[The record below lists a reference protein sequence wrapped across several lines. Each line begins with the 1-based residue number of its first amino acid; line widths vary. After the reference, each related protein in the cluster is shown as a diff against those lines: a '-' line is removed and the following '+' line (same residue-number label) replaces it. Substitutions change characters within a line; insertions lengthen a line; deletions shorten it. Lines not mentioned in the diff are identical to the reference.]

1 MKKILYGISAAL
13 LLAFG
18 LAGCT
23 EKEITFDHEKQAFGT
38 QPGKILIE
46 AIMPVSTR
54 LTDDL
59 FIAGPFAGDSAAV
72 VSEPT
77 GMWKLS
83 HSDEVTEK
91 WGIYLDPSSFKDG
104 YTLADGFFF
113 VNVQQGV
120 ERSVDN
126 GPYYHTL
133 DARTGE
139 WYNVYVDRW
148 RSFFSGGGGGED
160 VGEDEPFPTLQ
171 GWGVFVVDGTSW
183 DEIAMYAWISGSPEP
198 FGAWPGMAPTGTWV
212 YGKKKHVYFDTG
224 SDNIGKSG
232 VNFIFNNNNNGSQL
246 ENFGVLQNQTIDKHF
261 FFTITDDS
269 VTAIPVPDVAVDP
282 EGAGGGGDDPGG
294 DDPPGP
300 GPDDPPG
307 PTEKSATVYVYAP
320 SEWGTLNLYAWVG
333 EGAVTGTPE
342 WAGLA
347 STESETFNSLSYAK
361 FTLGEAYI
369 TDSAI
374 NVIIND
380 GTNQTVDYSVT
391 FEDGQTYYYAIEGTA
406 LKVVDPQTYSGGS
419 VTPPDP
425 PTPGTKYYVCI
436 LDETGWTASGRGIW
450 MWNDGGNLFSGAWPG
465 LTTYTT
471 ETKGSYTYLKYEL
484 PSNTEATTYSIIF
497 NDGGVGSQLDLPAA
511 DFTSAT
517 TVYYRVG
524 SSTSVKVIDPA
535 NPEALP
541 APPASPWAIAGEFN
555 SWNAASGTIPLEKE
569 GDSYSAHSV
578 SLSGSFKFVKNGA
591 WTVNLGLAG
600 GTSFALEADLP
611 LAQDGGDL
619 TVPAGTYTIYLNGA
633 DGSSP
638 YVWMKAE

>member
-1 MKKILYGISAAL
+1 MKKILYSISAVV
-13 LLAFG
+13 LLA
-18 LAGCT
+18 LSGCT
-23 EKEITFDHEKQAFGT
+23 EKELTFDHERQAFAT

-59 FIAGPFAGDSAAV
+59 FIAGPFAGDSATV

-77 GMWKLS
+77 GKWKLA

-91 WGIYLDPSSFKDG
+91 WGIYLDPSSFNEG
-104 YTLADGFFF
+104 YSLADGFFF

-126 GPYYHTL
+126 APYYHTL
-133 DARTGE
+133 DAKPGE

-148 RSFFSGGGGGED
+148 RSYFSGGGGGED
-160 VGEDEPFPTLQ
+160 VGDDEPFPTIQ
-171 GWGVFVVDGTSW
+171 GWCVFVVDGTSW

-212 YGKKKHVYFDTG
+212 YGKKKYVYFDTG
-224 SDNIGKSG
+224 VDNIGQSG
-232 VNFIFNNNNNGSQL
+232 LNFIFNNNNNGSQL
-246 ENFGVLQNQTIDKHF
+246 EDFDVLKNKTLDRHYF
-261 FFTITDDS
+261 FSLTDDS
-269 VTAIPVPDVAVDP
+269 VTALDVPEVAVAP
-282 EGAGGGGDDPGG
+282 EGGGGGGGGDDPGP

-320 SEWGTLNLYAWVG
+320 SGWGTLNLYAWVG
-333 EGAVTGTPE
+333 EGTVTGTPA

-380 GTNQTVDYSVT
+380 GTNQTADYSVT
-391 FEDGQTYYYAIEGTA
+391 FEDGQTYYYAIEGTT
-406 LKVVDPQTYSGGS
+406 LKVVDPQTYTGGS

-436 LDETGWTASGRGIW
+436 LDETDWTSLSRGIW
-450 MWNDGGNLFSGAWPG
+450 MWNDGGNLFSVAWPG

-471 ETKGSYTYLKYEL
+471 EVKGSYTYLKFEL
-484 PSNTEATTYSIIF
+484 PSTTQATTYSIIF
-497 NDGGVGSQLDLPAA
+497 NDGGAGLQQDLPAA

-524 SSTSVKVIDPA
+524 SSTSVKVTDPE
-535 NPEALP
+535 NPESLP
-541 APPASPWAIAGEFN
+541 AAAPVWALSGEFN
-555 SWNAASGTIPLEKE
+555 GWSANSGTIALSVE
-569 GDSYSAHSV
+569 GESYSVHSV
-578 SLSGSFKFVKNGA
+578 SLSGAFKFVKDGA
-591 WTVNLGLAG
+591 WTVNLGLSS
-600 GTSFALEADLP
+600 GTSFALQTDLP
-611 LAQDGGDL
+611 LVQDGGDL
-619 TVPAGTYTIYLNGA
+619 SIPAGTYTIYLNGA

-638 YVWMKAE
+638 YAWIKAE

>member
-1 MKKILYGISAAL
+1 MSAVV
-13 LLAFG
+13 LLA
-18 LAGCT
+18 LSGCT
-23 EKEITFDHEKQAFGT
+23 EKELTFDHERQAFDT
-38 QPGKILIE
+38 VSGKILIE

-59 FIAGPFAGDSAAV
+59 FIAGPFAGDSATV

-77 GMWKLS
+77 GKWKLA

-91 WGIYLDPSSFKDG
+91 WGIYLDPSSFNEG

-126 GPYYHTL
+126 APYYHTL
-133 DARTGE
+133 DAKPGQ

-148 RSFFSGGGGGED
+148 RSYFAGGGGGED
-160 VGEDEPFPTLQ
+160 VGEDEPFPAIQ
-171 GWGVFVVDGTSW
+171 GWCVFVVDGTSW
-183 DEIAMYAWISGSPEP
+183 DEIALYAWIQDQPEP
-198 FGAWPGMAPTGTWV
+198 LGGWPGMAPTGTWV
-212 YGKKKHVYFDTG
+212 YGKKKYVYFDTG

-232 VNFIFNNNNNGSQL
+232 VNFIFNNNNNGSQV
-246 ENFGVLQNQTIDKHF
+246 ENFDALKNKTLDRHYF
-261 FFTITDDS
+261 FSITDDS
-269 VTAIPVPDVAVDP
+269 VTALDVPEVAVAP
-282 EGAGGGGDDPGG
+282 ESGGGGGGGDEPGP

-300 GPDDPPG
+300 GPDDPPT
-307 PTEKSATVYVYAP
+307 PTEKSATVYVHAP
-320 SEWGTLNLYAWVG
+320 SDWGTLNLYAWVG
-333 EGAVTGTPE
+333 TGPVTGTPA
-342 WAGLA
+342 WGGLA

-361 FTLGEAYI
+361 FALGEAYI

-380 GTNQTVDYSVT
+380 GTNQTADYSVT
-391 FEDGQTYYYAIEGTA
+391 FEDGQTYYYAIEGTT

-425 PTPGTKYYVCI
+425 PTPATKYYVCI
-436 LDETGWTASGRGIW
+436 LDETEWTSLSRGIW
-450 MWNDGGNLFSGAWPG
+450 MWNDDGNLFSVAWPG

-471 ETKGSYTYLKYEL
+471 ETKGSYSYLKYEL
-484 PSNTEATTYSIIF
+484 PSTTQATSYSIIF
-497 NDGGVGSQLDLPAA
+497 NDGGAGLQLDLPAA

-524 SSTSVKVIDPA
+524 SSTSVKVTDPE

-541 APPASPWAIAGEFN
+541 AAAPVWALSGEFN
-555 SWNAASGTIPLEKE
+555 GWQADSGTIALSVE
-569 GDSYSAHSV
+569 GDSYSVHSV
-578 SLSGSFKFVKNGA
+578 SLSGAFKFVKNGA
-591 WTVNLGLAG
+591 WTVNLGLSG
-600 GTSFALEADLP
+600 GTSFALQTDLP
-611 LAQDGGDL
+611 LIQDGGDL

-638 YVWMKAE
+638 YAYIVAE